1 MEAILQK
8 IWELT
13 TIYGIK
19 ILAAIVIFI
28 VSRWIARGFKNLTQ
42 KVMEKRNVDKTL
54 MIIFRP
60 FKVGDYIVNCS
71 TS

>member
-60 FKVGDYIVNCS
+60 FKVGDHIVNYS